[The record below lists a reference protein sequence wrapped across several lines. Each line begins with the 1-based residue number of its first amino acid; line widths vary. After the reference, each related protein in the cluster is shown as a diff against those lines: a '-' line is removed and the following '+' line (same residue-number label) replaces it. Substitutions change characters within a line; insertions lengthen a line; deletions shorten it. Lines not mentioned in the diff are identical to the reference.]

1 MAAQKISRSTIAG
14 YFDMVDMVDED
25 RYTVETPEQI
35 DLLYDVA
42 GIGSRF
48 LAALIDHV
56 LLAII
61 LSLLC
66 SLLAVIADR
75 FQVGLSGTAILS
87 IFGIGIFLFLCA
99 YYIFF
104 ETIWNGQTPGKRLIG
119 IRMVRAGG
127 RPIGFLASTIRNFIR
142 LADFLPILYG
152 VGALVMFVD
161 HRSRRLGD
169 LAAGAL
175 AIQERKPITLQML
188 AESEGEQPR
197 GVPAVAE
204 ITIPNLEALQADDL
218 RLLEAYLRRRTSLSM
233 EARRRVAGML
243 LDGIQARLGY
253 PIQGD
258 AETFLLR
265 VAAEHQLLRRKAE
278 ATRG

>member
-1 MAAQKISRSTIAG
+1 
-14 YFDMVDMVDED
+14 
-25 RYTVETPEQI
+25 
-35 DLLYDVA
+35 
-42 GIGSRF
+42 
-48 LAALIDHV
+48 LIDHV

-66 SLLAVIADR
+66 SLIAAIADR
-75 FQVGLSGTAILS
+75 VQLGFSGAAVLS

-104 ETIWNGQTPGKRLIG
+104 ETVWNGQTPGKRLIG

-152 VGALVMFVD
+152 VGALVMFID

-175 AIQERKPITLQML
+175 AVQERKPITLQML
-188 AESEGEQPR
+188 AESESEQAPA
-197 GVPAVAE
+197 VPAVAE
-204 ITIPNLEALQADDL
+204 ITIPNLEALQAEDV
-218 RLLEAYLRRRTSLSM
+218 RLLEAYLRRRTSLGM

-243 LDGIQARLGY
+243 LDGFQARLGY

-258 AETFLLR
+258 TEAFLLR
-265 VAAEHQLLRRKAE
+265 VAAEYRLLRSKAE
-278 ATRG
+278 AARG